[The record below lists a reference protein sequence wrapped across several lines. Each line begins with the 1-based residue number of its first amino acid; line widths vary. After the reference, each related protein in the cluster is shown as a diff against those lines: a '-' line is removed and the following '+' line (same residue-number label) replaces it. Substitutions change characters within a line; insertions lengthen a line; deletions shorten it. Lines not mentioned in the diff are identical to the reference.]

1 MRDIPAPSPNIADS
15 TSSNQR
21 STAKRSQP
29 NATDSCDA
37 SKKSTHSWPEES
49 VSAASCCSRRSWK
62 RLATVSES
70 TGPTGCE
77 AAVSFSLW
85 EGFG

>member
-1 MRDIPAPSPNIADS
+1 MRDIPAPSPNMTDS

-37 SKKSTHSWPEES
+37 SKESTHSWPEEN
-49 VSAASCCSRRSWK
+49 VSAAFGCKTRRRK
-62 RLATVSES
+62 RLTTVNES
-70 TGPTGCE
+70 TGPTSYD
-77 AAVSFSLW
+77 ASVSLSLW